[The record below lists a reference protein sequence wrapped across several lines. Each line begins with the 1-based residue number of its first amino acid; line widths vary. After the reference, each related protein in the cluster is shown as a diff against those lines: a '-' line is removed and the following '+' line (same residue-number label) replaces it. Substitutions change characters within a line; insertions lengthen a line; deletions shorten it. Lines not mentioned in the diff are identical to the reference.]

1 MHNLFQ
7 CTGIVSYIISG
18 FFPSF
23 IQGFIVV
30 QEIVHNLL
38 EILRSLYFKATL
50 ALKQPLSFTEPL
62 VVGAENDWHTIYGSF
77 QYIVNTYPE
86 STSDIGNFSVAVNGR
101 Q

>member
-7 CTGIVSYIISG
+7 CTGIVPYIVPG
-18 FFPSF
+18 FLSCF

-50 ALKQPLSFTEPL
+50 ALKQALSFTEPF
-62 VVGAENDWHTIYGSF
+62 VVGAENDRHTIYGSL
-77 QYIVNTYPE
+77 QHIVDTYPE